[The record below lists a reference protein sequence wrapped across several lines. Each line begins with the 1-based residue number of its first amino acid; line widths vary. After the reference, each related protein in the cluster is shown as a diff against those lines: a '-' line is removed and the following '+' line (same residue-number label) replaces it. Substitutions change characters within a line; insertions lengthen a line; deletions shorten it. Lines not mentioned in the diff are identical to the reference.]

1 MSMTKFAQICL
12 INKYFTLMKKDEML
26 SFNSEFSE
34 FELQQLEERLET
46 DPLAIGGLLDFSA
59 GEEGINPACWFDC
72 PNLSSCD
79 LSC

>member
-1 MSMTKFAQICL
+1 M
-12 INKYFTLMKKDEML
+12 NENEMF

-59 GEEGINPACWFDC
+59 GNGDTNPACWFEC
-72 PNLSSCD
+72 PNLTSCEFTD
-79 LSC
+79 N